1 MKKYSLYIITI
12 PLAIATIAFVLWVQK
27 GNIEDTAKVESLDSV
42 SVDSYENTTESVVA
56 DYFKCPE
63 DYASKEKYAEDLVM
77 YAKNYQTEHPNS
89 TDDDLIEERNNQL
102 VRHGCRNNLESI
114 FSQELRNK
122 KIGIDN
128 FLERYGVLRRSS
140 TSGDMR
146 FDYYDI
152 QQKKVLD
159 NFEGHPWFFASKDE
173 SMTDEYFKY
182 LQENK
187 DAVFR
192 IVGKKEKDDCDYYG
206 NGICLE
212 DIVVEEIGVYK

>member
-128 FLERYGVLRRSS
+128 FVERYGVLRRSS
-140 TSGDMR
+140 TSG
-146 FDYYDI
+146 
-152 QQKKVLD
+152 
-159 NFEGHPWFFASKDE
+159 
-173 SMTDEYFKY
+173 
-182 LQENK
+182 
-187 DAVFR
+187 
-192 IVGKKEKDDCDYYG
+192 
-206 NGICLE
+206 
-212 DIVVEEIGVYK
+212 